1 MRAQAERDSKDEG
14 ERRQNPLQPRYDT
27 RVLTAILSVLAAP
40 SVALVL
46 SVSFAAQAPA
56 RKVDIVSVTG
66 CLREQTGV
74 EGANWML
81 VAATD
86 PVPSIA
92 NQASGADIPATPP
105 AGKNTFRLIGIG
117 EFNLPQ
123 MKDRTVV
130 IRGLF
135 IKDKVSRINVTS
147 AVEAVASCAPGAP
160 K

>member
-1 MRAQAERDSKDEG
+1 M
-14 ERRQNPLQPRYDT
+14 N
-27 RVLTAILSVLAAP
+27 AAFALLL
-40 SVALVL
+40 VALV
-46 SVSFAAQAPA
+46 QAPA

-66 CLREQTGV
+66 CLRERG
-74 EGANWML
+74 GNWML

-86 PVPSIA
+86 PVPSAA
-92 NQASGADIPATPP
+92 NQAQGDDIPKTPP
-105 AGKNTFRLIGIG
+105 AGKNTFRLIGTF

>member
-1 MRAQAERDSKDEG
+1 MGRHVG
-14 ERRQNPLQPRYDT
+14 YDT
-27 RVLTAILSVLAAP
+27 RVFATLLLTA
-40 SVALVL
+40 LV
-46 SVSFAAQAPA
+46 SQAPTK
-56 RKVDIVSVTG
+56 KVEIVSVTG
-66 CLREQTGV
+66 CLREQGT
-74 EGANWML
+74 NWML

-86 PVPSIA
+86 PVPSVA
-92 NQASGADIPATPP
+92 NQAQGKDIPTTPP
-105 AGKNTFRLIGIG
+105 AGKNTFRLIGIS
-117 EFNLPQ
+117 EFNLPA

>member
-1 MRAQAERDSKDEG
+1 MAAM
-14 ERRQNPLQPRYDT
+14 T
-27 RVLTAILSVLAAP
+27 VLLLLAA
-40 SVALVL
+40 LV
-46 SVSFAAQAPA
+46 QAPPK
-56 RKVDIVSVTG
+56 KVDIVSVTG
-66 CLREQTGV
+66 CLREQGS
-74 EGANWML
+74 NWML

-92 NQASGADIPATPP
+92 NQAQGKEIPSEPP
-105 AGKNTFRLIGIG
+105 AGKNTFRLIGTF
-117 EFNLPQ
+117 EFNLPP
-123 MKDRTVV
+123 MKDHTVV

>member
-1 MRAQAERDSKDEG
+1 MAAMTALILLAL
-14 ERRQNPLQPRYDT
+14 LQT
-27 RVLTAILSVLAAP
+27 HAP
-40 SVALVL
+40 K
-46 SVSFAAQAPA
+46 
-56 RKVDIVSVTG
+56 KVDIVSVTG
-66 CLREQTGV
+66 CLREQGT
-74 EGANWML
+74 NWML
-81 VAATD
+81 VAATE
-86 PVPSIA
+86 PEPSIA
-92 NQASGADIPATPP
+92 NQAQGKEIPTTPP
-105 AGKNTFRLIGIG
+105 AGKNTFRLIGTS

>member
-1 MRAQAERDSKDEG
+1 M
-14 ERRQNPLQPRYDT
+14 T
-27 RVLTAILSVLAAP
+27 VLSVLSVP

-46 SVSFAAQAPA
+46 SALSLAQAPA
-56 RKVDIVSVTG
+56 TKKVEIVSVTG
-66 CLREQTGV
+66 CLREQGT
-74 EGANWML
+74 NWML

-86 PVPSIA
+86 PVPSVA
-92 NQASGADIPATPP
+92 NQAQGKDVPTTPP
-105 AGKNTFRLIGIG
+105 GGKNAFRLIGVS

-147 AVEAVASCAPGAP
+147 AVEAVATCAPGAP

>member
-1 MRAQAERDSKDEG
+1 MNSFIALVAI
-14 ERRQNPLQPRYDT
+14 
-27 RVLTAILSVLAAP
+27 AIL
-40 SVALVL
+40 
-46 SVSFAAQAPA
+46 QAPTT
-56 RKVDIVSVTG
+56 KKIDIVSVTG
-66 CLREQTGV
+66 CLREQGT
-74 EGANWML
+74 NWML
-81 VAATD
+81 VAATE
-86 PVPSIA
+86 PTASVA
-92 NQASGADIPATPP
+92 NQAQGADIPATPP
-105 AGKNTFRLIGIG
+105 AGKNTFRLIGVS

>member
-1 MRAQAERDSKDEG
+1 M
-14 ERRQNPLQPRYDT
+14 
-27 RVLTAILSVLAAP
+27 I
-40 SVALVL
+40 ALLIALFLV
-46 SVSFAAQAPA
+46 QAPPA
-56 RKVDIVSVTG
+56 KKTVEIVSVTG
-66 CLREQTGV
+66 CLREQ
-74 EGANWML
+74 GANNWML

-86 PVPSIA
+86 PVPSLA
-92 NQASGADIPATPP
+92 NQAQGDEIPKAAP
-105 AGKNTFRLIGIG
+105 AGKNSFRLIGVS

-123 MKDRTVV
+123 HRDRTMV